1 MVMRSVVWR
10 MRCAIKVA
18 ETVARGDLSRAPH
31 DDGNDELGRL
41 MGALGNMV
49 DSLSNMEAS
58 AISRP
63 PQIV

>member
-1 MVMRSVVWR
+1 M
-10 MRCAIKVA
+10 A

>member
-1 MVMRSVVWR
+1 MRSVVGR

-41 MGALGNMV
+41 MGALGNM
-49 DSLSNMEAS
+49 EAS